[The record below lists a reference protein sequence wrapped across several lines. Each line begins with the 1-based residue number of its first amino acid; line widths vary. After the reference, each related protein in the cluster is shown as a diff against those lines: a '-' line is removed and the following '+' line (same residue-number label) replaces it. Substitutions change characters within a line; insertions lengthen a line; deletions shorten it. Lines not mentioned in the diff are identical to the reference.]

1 MSPNPKPDPY
11 PNQTLT
17 LTLALTL
24 TLVAEKWH
32 FPNNGF
38 WLAVLDHMTQI
49 LAYDWLVTNYS
60 KCCHRWR
67 HTWRKS
73 RSLISCTQS
82 ILVTWPGSRLW
93 LVDGNVNIMTSSI
106 TGLWLANRMTKYTR
120 DVQCA
125 PTDSLYT
132 MLLIAR
138 GMRARKKVYT
148 MHNAA
153 NRGMRIRT
161 MLNYM
166 RGYYTLIYFH
176 IHNICARVCTLM
188 DKIFAYPQY
197 VCVCVCVCAATM

>member
-11 PNQTLT
+11 PNQTLTLT

-32 FPNNGF
+32 FPNNGL

-60 KCCHRWR
+60 KWCHRWR

-82 ILVTWPGSRLW
+82 ILLRWPRSRLW

-125 PTDSLYT
+125 PTDSLYKIHNVINSARYARPLIVFTLCT
-132 MLLIAR
+132 MLLI
-138 GMRARKKVYT
+138 G
-148 MHNAA
+148 
-153 NRGMRIRT
+153 
-161 MLNYM
+161 
-166 RGYYTLIYFH
+166 
-176 IHNICARVCTLM
+176 
-188 DKIFAYPQY
+188 
-197 VCVCVCVCAATM
+197 VCAYVQC